1 MGFQSISA
9 RTGVQGRSANQEP
22 VASSDGKLKGVDVMG
37 EVLRVLQRKRPS
49 ASLKPRIYVT
59 GRPAVMHCT
68 ARPESN
74 NAFTTDT
81 QHVTTASL

>member
-37 EVLRVLQRKRPS
+37 EVLCVYNGKGLVH
-49 ASLKPRIYVT
+49 L
-59 GRPAVMHCT
+59 
-68 ARPESN
+68 
-74 NAFTTDT
+74 
-81 QHVTTASL
+81 